1 MTLKIFLIGRFISSL
16 KTPLNRGS
24 ESENY
29 ETTGPVTVTFRFRF
43 YFNPNVVLNA
53 ILVRRGNT
61 GNNYR
66 LIV

>member
-29 ETTGPVTVTFRFRF
+29 ETTGPVTFWYRF
-43 YFNPNVVLNA
+43 YFNRNVVLNA
-53 ILVRRGNT
+53 ISVSRVQFR
-61 GNNYR
+61 
-66 LIV
+66 